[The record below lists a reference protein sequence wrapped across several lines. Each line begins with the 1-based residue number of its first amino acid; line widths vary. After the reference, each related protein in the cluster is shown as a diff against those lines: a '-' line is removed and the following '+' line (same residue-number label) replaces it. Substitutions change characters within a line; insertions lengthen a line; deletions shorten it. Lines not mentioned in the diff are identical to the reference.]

1 MDSEKQPAEGKKR
14 QATLF
19 GFGVVTS
26 KLQNEHQAKKNGR
39 KKESREGSIQ
49 KRIAQTTL
57 FGRVEERIHVGES
70 KLVLR
75 ASGLN
80 GRAGKTFVYLL
91 PGQVVKKVTVL
102 PCSHS
107 YLCSP

>member
-1 MDSEKQPAEGKKR
+1 M
-14 QATLF
+14 
-19 GFGVVTS
+19 
-26 KLQNEHQAKKNGR
+26 
-39 KKESREGSIQ
+39 
-49 KRIAQTTL
+49 
-57 FGRVEERIHVGES
+57 EERIHVGES

-102 PCSHS
+102 PWTANGATFCAHIGMIHFEQQSRVPEKHWGATTS
-107 YLCSP
+107 L